1 MIRATESSETPF
13 SCNLSLRLSL
23 PGVVSFPA
31 LSRDAFLYL
40 DLMKGSEVLVEVM
53 VFALWV
59 VTVVNIMIVFA
70 KLG

>member
-1 MIRATESSETPF
+1 MPR
-13 SCNLSLRLSL
+13 
-23 PGVVSFPA
+23 VVSFPA

-59 VTVVNIMIVFA
+59 VAVVNIMIVFA